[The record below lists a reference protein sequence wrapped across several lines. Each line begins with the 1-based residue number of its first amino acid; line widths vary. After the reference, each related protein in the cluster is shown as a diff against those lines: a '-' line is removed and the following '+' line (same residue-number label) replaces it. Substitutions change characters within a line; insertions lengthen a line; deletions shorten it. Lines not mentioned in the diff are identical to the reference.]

1 LYTEFTDDTE
11 KRLELRKKKKQK
23 VLLRE
28 IRASPCSKKGNPMNA
43 IRKFFRYLNKY
54 FMVPAFKLGFA
65 PFMGNPFSGYI
76 MVLKT
81 IGHKSGLTR
90 YAPVNYAIHNGN
102 VYCLSGFG
110 KIAHWYKNLS
120 ANPQIEMIMPSGTV
134 AGNAVTVTGADE
146 RLTLMRQILKNS
158 GFASF
163 MSGINA
169 FTISDEDL
177 LEKGSDMIVIH
188 ITPNG
193 IFAGEADPGGW
204 LWLWLIIIAIIV
216 LVLIF

>member
-1 LYTEFTDDTE
+1 MQTLRFLF
-11 KRLELRKKKKQK
+11 RL
-23 VLLRE
+23 
-28 IRASPCSKKGNPMNA
+28 
-43 IRKFFRYLNKY
+43 LNKY
-54 FMVPAFKLGFA
+54 FMVPAFKLGLG

-90 YAPVNYAIHNGN
+90 YAPVNYAIHDGS

-110 KIAHWYKNLS
+110 KLAHWYKNLT
-120 ANPQIEMIMPSGTV
+120 ANPQIEVILPSGTIS
-134 AGNAVTVTGADE
+134 GNAVTITDADE

-169 FTISDEDL
+169 FTISGEDL
-177 LEKGSDMIVIH
+177 REKGEEMVVIR

-193 IFAGEADPGGW
+193 IRSGAADPGGK
-204 LWLWLIIIAIIV
+204 LWLWLTAVTIALIV
-216 LVLIF
+216 ILMR

>member
-1 LYTEFTDDTE
+1 MKTLRFIF
-11 KRLELRKKKKQK
+11 RL
-23 VLLRE
+23 
-28 IRASPCSKKGNPMNA
+28 
-43 IRKFFRYLNKY
+43 LNKY
-54 FMVPAFKLGFA
+54 FMVPIFRMGLG

-81 IGHKSGLTR
+81 IGRKSGITR
-90 YAPVNYAIHNGN
+90 YAPVNYAIHAGN

-120 ANPQIEMIMPSGTV
+120 VNPQIEMIMPSGTIS
-134 AGNAVTVTGADE
+134 GNAVTLTDADE
-146 RLTLMRQILKNS
+146 RLSMMRQILKNS

-169 FTISDEDL
+169 FTISDEAL
-177 LEKGSDMIVIH
+177 FEKGEEMIVIR

-193 IFAGEADPGGW
+193 IHSGATDPGGW
-204 LWLWLIIIAIIV
+204 LWVWMTIATIILIV
-216 LVLIF
+216 VFLR